1 MLFWLMV
8 VIILGII
15 ELMTVNLVAIWFI
28 ASGLIALIISLFVD
42 NIVIEFTVFVIL
54 GIIFMILTKPFMKKI
69 KPNAKTNLDRIIGMT
84 GVVTEEISKN
94 KNGEVKVD
102 GKLWTAYSNK
112 KIKVGSAIEVLSID
126 SVKLE
131 VKEIGE

>member
-69 KPNAKTNLDRIIGMT
+69 KPNSKTNLDRIIGMT

>member
-69 KPNAKTNLDRIIGMT
+69 KPNSKTNLDRIIGMT

-112 KIKVGSAIEVLSID
+112 KIKVGSTIEVLSID